1 MSLRSSGA
9 TGFSGK
15 KAFLWLPRACLPGAL
30 RGREEGTPLRTHGL
44 PSWPLLHVNYQEG
57 PLVPFCVSLTVSGP
71 GAETALGTAGTALP
85 SGWRFGSLVTLRP
98 HTWEWVTGWNDTPS
112 GLRVQCQAH
121 PCARGPASKFSA
133 VPLRGAPNEEPG
145 LPTPCAHPLGLQG
158 GVLGGTA
165 AWSRGSCPQPPTCT
179 PAQAPAP
186 PLARHPPPSHR
197 PPIRTPPSY
206 LSSRKQGC
214 CRACCA
220 LTLSSGS

>member
-1 MSLRSSGA
+1 M
-9 TGFSGK
+9 
-15 KAFLWLPRACLPGAL
+15 
-30 RGREEGTPLRTHGL
+30 
-44 PSWPLLHVNYQEG
+44 
-57 PLVPFCVSLTVSGP
+57 VPFCVSLTVSGP

-165 AWSRGSCPQPPTCT
+165 AWRRGSCPQPPTCT

-186 PLARHPPPSHR
+186 PLARHPAELPELPE
-197 PPIRTPPSY
+197 TGV
-206 LSSRKQGC
+206 LQGLL
-214 CRACCA
+214 RADPLVRVVGHHGVQEREA
-220 LTLSSGS
+220 LWGQIGCQ